1 MSNRENLQEYWNQRR
16 EGRWNRNG
24 GETYSE
30 YIVRELN
37 ISLEHFGR
45 SERAEVRDDHVYF
58 CGMTVLEHWADWCDD
73 RPASWVCCDHTN
85 PNDSVVW
92 SHRSHEHEKWSGS
105 FNVWH
110 QFVISTLCH
119 LEGCGWTADYRDGDA
134 WVFDPIANPPY
145 EGQAISV
152 QELVASLTA

>member
-1 MSNRENLQEYWNQRR
+1 MSNRENLREYWNLRR
-16 EGRWNRNG
+16 EGRWNRNE

-37 ISLEHFGR
+37 ISLDHFGR

-58 CGMTVLEHWADWCDD
+58 CGMTVLEHWADWCED
-73 RPASWVCCDHTN
+73 RPASWVCSDHTN
-85 PNDSVVW
+85 PNETVVW
-92 SHRSHEHEKWSGS
+92 NHRDHEGEKWSGS

-119 LEGCGWTADYRDGDA
+119 IEGCGWTADYRDEDA

-145 EGQAISV
+145 EGQTISV
-152 QELVASLTA
+152 QELASLMA

>member
-1 MSNRENLQEYWNQRR
+1 MSNRNSLREYWNERQQA
-16 EGRWNRNG
+16 RWNRNE

-58 CGMTVLEHWADWCDD
+58 CGMTVLEHWADWCDC
-73 RPASWVCCDHTN
+73 RPASWVCTDHTN
-85 PNDSVVW
+85 PNETVVRN
-92 SHRSHEHEKWSGS
+92 HREHEGEKWSGS

-110 QFVISTLCH
+110 QFVVSTLCH
-119 LEGCGWTADYRDGDA
+119 IEGCGWTGDYRDGDA

-145 EGQAISV
+145 EGRTISV
-152 QELVASLTA
+152 QELASLMS